1 MEETLLNI
9 LLVYPEYP
17 DTFWS
22 FKHALRFVS
31 KKAAFPPLGLLTV
44 AAMLPKEWKKKLV
57 DMNVQTLTD
66 RDIEQADFV
75 FISAMSVQR
84 ESAHQV
90 IKRCR
95 KLGIKTVAGGP
106 LFTSAAE
113 EFDDI
118 DHLVLN
124 EAEITLPLFL
134 NDIEKHNPGHI
145 YTSTEKPELDNT
157 PIPVWDLIDI
167 RKYSSINIQYSRG
180 CPFDCEFCD
189 IIVLNGHRPRT
200 KGKEQLLRELDAVYD
215 RGWRRGSVFIVDDN
229 FIGNKKKLKA
239 ETLPAIAA
247 WMKRKRYPFTLLT
260 EASINLADDDEL
272 MSLMVKAN
280 FNMVFVGIE
289 TPNESSLV
297 ECGKYNNENRDMVA
311 DIKKLQNYGLQVQG
325 GFILGFDND
334 DPASI
339 FESLIAFI
347 QKSGI
352 VTAMVGLLNAP
363 RDTRLYKRLSKE
375 NRLRTVFS
383 GNNTDFSMNFIPK
396 MNMNTLVAGYSKVV
410 RTIYSPKQYYERV
423 ILFLREYHPARRK
436 MSRVRNEDIAALIKS
451 LFILGIKEAGRQ
463 HFWKLIAWTL
473 ARRPRSFQ
481 LSITLAIY
489 GFHFRKIAEGH
500 KPSPLANY

>member
-1 MEETLLNI
+1 LNI

-17 DTFWS
+17 DTFWG

-44 AAMLPKEWKKKLV
+44 AAMLPKDWKKKLV
-57 DMNVQTLTD
+57 DMNTRTLTD
-66 RDIEQADFV
+66 RELAQADYV

-84 ESAHQV
+84 ESARQI
-90 IKRCR
+90 IKRCK
-95 KLGIKTVAGGP
+95 KLCVKTVAGGP

-134 NDIEKHNPGHI
+134 KDLEIHKAKHL
-145 YTSTEKPELDNT
+145 YTSMERPELNDT
-157 PIPVWDLIDI
+157 PIPAWELLDI
-167 RKYSSINIQYSRG
+167 RKYSSMNVQYSRG

-189 IIVLNGHRPRT
+189 IVVLNGHRPRT
-200 KGKEQLLRELDAVYD
+200 KSKEQLLTELDAIYH

-239 ETLPAIAA
+239 ETLPAIAE
-247 WMKRKRYPFTLLT
+247 WMKGKGYPFTLLT
-260 EASINLADDDEL
+260 ESSINLADDEEL
-272 MSLMVKAN
+272 MTLMVKSN

-289 TPNESSLV
+289 TPNESSLA
-297 ECGKYNNENRDMVA
+297 ECGKHNNENRDMIA
-311 DIKKLQNYGLQVQG
+311 DVKKLQNHGLQVQG

-334 DPASI
+334 DPTSI
-339 FESLIAFI
+339 FESLISFI

-363 RDTRLYKRLSKE
+363 RDTKLHKRLGKE
-375 NRLRTVFS
+375 NRLRSVFS
-383 GNNTDFSMNFIPK
+383 GNNTDFSTNFIPK
-396 MNMNTLVAGYSKVV
+396 MNMNTLIDGYSKVV
-410 RTIYSPKQYYERV
+410 RTIYSPKQYYERI
-423 ILFLREYHPARRK
+423 ILFLKEYRPARRK
-436 MSRVRNEDIAALIKS
+436 ISRVHNEDVAALIKS
-451 LFILGIKEAGRQ
+451 LFILGMKEHGRQ
-463 HFWKLIAWTL
+463 YFWKLIVWTL
-473 ARRPRSFQ
+473 AKRPRSFP

-489 GFHFRKIAEGH
+489 GFHFRKIAEGYTLS
-500 KPSPLANY
+500 PSSNC